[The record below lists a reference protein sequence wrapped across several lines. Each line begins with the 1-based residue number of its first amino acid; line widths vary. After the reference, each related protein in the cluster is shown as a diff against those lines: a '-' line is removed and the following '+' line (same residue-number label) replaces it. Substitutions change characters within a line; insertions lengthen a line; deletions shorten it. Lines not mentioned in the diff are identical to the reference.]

1 MRRLERAISLLGAWG
16 RAVIRVLVIG
26 AGGLGCPALLA
37 LGEAGVDEITL
48 LEPDRV
54 ELSNLHRQ
62 VLYTEADIGEP
73 KARVAARV
81 LGGRFPNLRIRALE
95 SAFSAQTQSLVSEHT
110 WVLDGTDGLATKLA
124 IADACVDAGVPFVY
138 AGVVGTDGQVLGVLP
153 GRSACPRCLFDEVP
167 PPGAAPTCAE
177 LGIVGPVAGIVAAR
191 QVEVGLSLA
200 GAAPHV
206 DELWSY
212 DGLRD
217 RARTIPLRR
226 QADCRGCGARRDQR
240 GDTDQAEPVGV
251 ERDAPVLDLA
261 GLVCPATYV
270 ATARALERLAPG
282 DSLWVH
288 LTSDEA
294 QRNVPASARAA
305 GHRVLAR
312 RTDGRVHRVLL
323 QRRAVDDGGRDS

>member
-1 MRRLERAISLLGAWG
+1 M
-16 RAVIRVLVIG
+16 IRVLVIG

-37 LGEAGVDEITL
+37 LGEAGVDEVTL

-62 VLYTEADIGEP
+62 VLYTEADVGAP
-73 KARVAARV
+73 KAVVAARA
-81 LGGRFPNLRIRALE
+81 LRERFPRLRIHALE
-95 SAFSAQTQSLVSEHT
+95 LAFSAQTQALIGDHT

-153 GRSACPRCLFDEVP
+153 GHSACPRCLFDEVP

-191 QVEVGLSLA
+191 QVEVGLSL
-200 GAAPHV
+200 GGRAPVV
-206 DELWSY
+206 DGLWTY

-226 QADCRGCGARRDQR
+226 QADCRGCGSRRDQR
-240 GDTDQAEPVGV
+240 GDADPAEPVGA
-251 ERDAPVLDLA
+251 EREAPVLDLV

-312 RTDGRVHRVLL
+312 RSDGRVHRVLL
-323 QRRAVDDGGRDS
+323 QRGTADEGGRDP

>member
-1 MRRLERAISLLGAWG
+1 M
-16 RAVIRVLVIG
+16 RVLVIG

-37 LGEAGVDEITL
+37 LGEAGVDEVTV

-62 VLYTEADIGEP
+62 VLYAEADVGEP
-73 KARVAARV
+73 KARAATRM
-81 LGGRFPNLRIRALE
+81 LARRFPGLRVHALE
-95 SAFSAQTQSLVSEHT
+95 VAFSAQTQGLVREHT
-110 WVLDGTDGLATKLA
+110 WVLDGTDGLETKLA

-191 QVEVGLSLA
+191 QVEVGLSLV
-200 GAAPHV
+200 GPRPDV
-206 DELWSY
+206 DRLWTY

-217 RARTIPLRR
+217 RTRMVELRR

-240 GDTDQAEPVGV
+240 GRVDLVPQEGL

-270 ATARALERLAPG
+270 ATARALDGLPPG
-282 DSLWVH
+282 GALWVH

-312 RTDGRVHRVLL
+312 HSDGRVHRVLL
-323 QRRAVDDGGRDS
+323 QRAAGDDGGGDR

>member
-1 MRRLERAISLLGAWG
+1 M
-16 RAVIRVLVIG
+16 RVLVIG

-37 LGEAGVDEITL
+37 LAEAGVEQVTL

-54 ELSNLHRQ
+54 ELTNLHRQ
-62 VLYTEADIGEP
+62 VLYTEADVGTP

-81 LGGRFPNLRIRALE
+81 LGERYPGLRLDAREL
-95 SAFSAQTQSLVSEHT
+95 AFSADTQALVREHA
-110 WVLDGTDGLATKLA
+110 WVLDGTDGLETKLA

-138 AGVVGTDGQVLGVLP
+138 AGVVGTEGHVLGVLP
-153 GRSACPRCLFDEVP
+153 ERSACPRCLFDEVP

-177 LGIVGPVAGIVAAR
+177 LGIVGPIAGIVAAR
-191 QVEVGLSLA
+191 QVEVGLSLG
-200 GAAPHV
+200 GASPLV
-206 DELWSY
+206 DRLWSY

-217 RARTIPLRR
+217 RARSVPLRR
-226 QADCRGCGARRDQR
+226 QADCRGCGARRDLR
-240 GDTDQAEPVGV
+240 GRLELAPADAPVS
-251 ERDAPVLDLA
+251 DAPVLDLA

-270 ATARALERLAPG
+270 ATARALDRLPRGGA
-282 DSLWVH
+282 LWVH

-312 RTDGRVHRVLL
+312 HSDGRVHRVLL
-323 QRRAVDDGGRDS
+323 QRGDDDLGGNDV